1 MLRSSLWRPI
11 DSLRAQL
18 AMFHALGNEV
28 SLPPDDRGRA
38 LDLDACSW
46 RRWADFMIG
55 GPLPAEPP
63 LPEML
68 RRIGQA
74 AFYLSTIAE
83 RI

>member
-1 MLRSSLWRPI
+1 
-11 DSLRAQL
+11 
-18 AMFHALGNEV
+18 MFDALGNQV
-28 SLPPDDRGRA
+28 SLPPDGRGRA

-55 GPLPAEPP
+55 GPLPDEPP

-68 RRIGQA
+68 RRVGQA
-74 AFYLSTIAE
+74 AFYLSVMAE